1 MSMDR
6 YHRDIM
12 RKQAVYIT
20 ENLQIT
26 EKFMAELWQ
35 TGVLTEANMEE
46 LSASLLLVL
55 YPIAMICYW
64 VQGEETQQIVLDIG
78 VV

>member
-46 LSASLLLVL
+46 LS
-55 YPIAMICYW
+55 
-64 VQGEETQQIVLDIG
+64 